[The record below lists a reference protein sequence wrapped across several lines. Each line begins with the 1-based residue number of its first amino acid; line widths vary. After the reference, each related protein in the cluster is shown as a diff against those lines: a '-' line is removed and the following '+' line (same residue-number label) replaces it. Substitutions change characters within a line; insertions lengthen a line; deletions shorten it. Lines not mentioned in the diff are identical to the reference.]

1 MHNRFCRIFFTF
13 AECLLGKNWQKE
25 IYKSKKMQMA
35 FIDVLIITL
44 YILLTVG
51 VGIWISK
58 RASKGLD
65 SYFLGGNSIK
75 WYYLGLSNGS
85 GMFDV
90 SGTAWMVGIL
100 FLYGV
105 KSFMFMWMWPI
116 WNQIFVMMF
125 LAVWIRRSN
134 IMTGS
139 EWILT
144 RFGDDKSGRASHLIV
159 AIFAIIAS
167 IGFIAYFFEGVG
179 KFMSII
185 LPWDMTLYA
194 GSEVLFTSSQ
204 VYALLII
211 FLTTIYTIKGGMF
224 SVVATEVLQYG
235 IMVLAGILI
244 AIYAFVTVSGAEIYA
259 IIPEDWSSIFFN
271 SQLELNWGGKFAQFN
286 ELVDSQG
293 YKMFGAFIGMTL
305 LKGFFASI
313 AGPTPSYD
321 MQRILST
328 ETVKDAA
335 YMSGFT
341 NLVLFIP
348 RYLLIGGV
356 VVLGLVYLAPQ
367 MAESGAISGNDL
379 EIILPQV
386 INEHIPVGI
395 KGLLLAGLLA
405 AFMSTFS
412 AFVNSGPA
420 YIVNDIY
427 KKYFKPEAS
436 ARHYVRASHI
446 ASFAIVVFG
455 VIMGFFA
462 DSINSVTLWITS
474 ALYGGY
480 VAANFLKWIWWRFNG
495 WGYFWGMVAGLLI
508 ATLHFLLDQNKE
520 NFASDSWLYEIA
532 HIPAIYLFPVI
543 FIFSLLGSFLGTF
556 FSPATSMETLKSFYT
571 NVRPWGWWKPV
582 RQQLNREGAS
592 VSKNNEFNIDM
603 FNCTVGIVWQSS
615 MILLPIY
622 LIIRDYQPMWWS
634 IGIFAITTII
644 LKYTWLDRVRKIE
657 N

>member
-1 MHNRFCRIFFTF
+1 MNI
-13 AECLLGKNWQKE
+13 L
-25 IYKSKKMQMA
+25 
-35 FIDVLIITL
+35 DVSIVILYVVLTL
-44 YILLTVG
+44 G

-65 SYFLGGNSIK
+65 SYFLGGKSIK

-116 WNQIFVMMF
+116 WNQVFIMIF
-125 LAVWIRRSN
+125 LAAWIRRSN

-144 RFGDDKSGRASHLIV
+144 RFGDDKAGRASHLIV
-159 AIFAIIAS
+159 AIFAIVAS

-179 KFMSII
+179 KFMTII
-185 LPWDMTLYA
+185 LPWELTLMLNDA
-194 GSEVLFTSSQ
+194 ILLTSDQS
-204 VYALLII
+204 YALIII
-211 FLTTIYTIKGGMF
+211 FLTTLYTIKGGMF

-235 IMVLAGILI
+235 IMVIAGVLI
-244 AIYAFVTVSGAEIYA
+244 AAYAFVTVTDIEISNVLSAEWNNILFGWELKGSWSGKYEA
-259 IIPEDWSSIFFN
+259 FN
-271 SQLELNWGGKFAQFN
+271 NLIDA
-286 ELVDSQG
+286 QG
-293 YKMFGAFIGMTL
+293 YKMFGAFIGMSL
-305 LKGFFASI
+305 FKGFFASI

-328 ETVKDAA
+328 RSVKEAA

-341 NLVLFIP
+341 NLILFIP
-348 RYLLIGGV
+348 RYLLIGGI
-356 VVLGLVYLAPQ
+356 VVLAMVYIAPE
-367 MAESGAISGNDL
+367 MAISNTLSLSDL
-379 EIILPQV
+379 EIILPKV
-386 INEHIPVGI
+386 INEHVPFGI

-427 KKYFKPEAS
+427 KKYFKSKAS
-436 ARHYVRASHI
+436 PKHYIKASHL
-446 ASFAIVVFG
+446 ASFVIVILG

-462 DSINSVTLWITS
+462 DSINSITLWITS

-495 WGYFWGMVAGLLI
+495 WGYFWGMTAGLFI
-508 ATLHFLLDQNKE
+508 ATLQFLLDQNKA
-520 NFASDSWLYEIA
+520 NFEMGTWLYHLA
-532 HIPAIYLFPVI
+532 QIPAIYMFPVI
-543 FIFSLLGSFLGTF
+543 FIVSLLGSFLGTWLT
-556 FSPATSMETLKSFYT
+556 PATNMETLKKFYA
-571 NVRPWGWWKPV
+571 NVRPWGWWHPV
-582 RQQLNREGAS
+582 YKALKAEDNS
-592 VSKNNEFNIDM
+592 FTKNTNFVSDM
-603 FNCTVGIVWQSS
+603 GNCIIGVVWQSS

-622 LIIRDYQPMWWS
+622 FMVRDYPKTLMALLV
-634 IGIFAITTII
+634 FAITSVI
-644 LKYTWLDRVRKIE
+644 LKFTWLDKVKMYK

>member
-1 MHNRFCRIFFTF
+1 M
-13 AECLLGKNWQKE
+13 NW
-25 IYKSKKMQMA
+25 
-35 FIDVLIITL
+35 IDILIIAL
-44 YILLTVG
+44 YIILTVG
-51 VGIWISK
+51 VGIYVAK

-125 LAVWIRRSN
+125 LAIWIRRSN

-144 RFGDDKSGRASHLIV
+144 RFGDDKPGRASHLIV

-167 IGFIAYFFEGVG
+167 VGFIAYFFEGVG
-179 KFMSII
+179 KFMTII
-185 LPWDMTLYA
+185 LPWDMAIHNSTGIL
-194 GSEVLFTSSQ
+194 LTSAQ
-204 VYALLII
+204 TYALLII

-224 SVVATEVLQYG
+224 SVVATEVLQYL
-235 IMVLAGILI
+235 IMVLAGILVAVYAYFTITDTQI
-244 AIYAFVTVSGAEIYA
+244 AN
-259 IIPEDWSSIFFN
+259 IIPNEWKNIFF
-271 SQLELNWGGKFAQFN
+271 GN
-286 ELVDSQG
+286 ELTPFWEGKYATFNDLINTQG

-305 LKGFFASI
+305 LKGFFASV

-328 ETVKDAA
+328 RNVKEAA

-348 RYLLIGGV
+348 RYLLISGIV
-356 VVLGLVYLAPQ
+356 ILALVYVAPE
-367 MAESGAISGNDL
+367 MIAMGKVTGNDL
-379 EIILPQV
+379 EIILPKV
-386 INEHIPVGI
+386 INNNVPVGV

-427 KKYFKPEAS
+427 KKYFKPKAS
-436 ARHYVRASHI
+436 AKHYVRASHI
-446 ASFAIVVFG
+446 ASFFVVILG
-455 VIMGFFA
+455 VVMGFFA
-462 DSINSVTLWITS
+462 ESINSITLWITS

-495 WGYFWGMVAGLLI
+495 WGYFWGMLAGLII
-508 ATLHFLLDQNKE
+508 ATIQFLLDHNRD
-520 NFASDSWLYEIA
+520 ALTPDTLLYELA
-532 HIPAIYLFPVI
+532 QIPAIYLFPII
-543 FIFSLLGSFLGTF
+543 FAFSLLGSFLGTYLT
-556 FSPATSMETLKSFYT
+556 PATDMKVLKQFYK
-571 NVRPWGWWKPV
+571 NVRPWGWWNPV
-582 RQQLNREGAS
+582 YKKLKEEDS
-592 VSKNNEFNIDM
+592 SITKNNDFGLDM
-603 FNCTVGIVWQSS
+603 MNSAIGIIWQSS
-615 MILLPIY
+615 MILMPIY
-622 LIIRDYQPMWWS
+622 FMVRDYPKTIIS
-634 IGIFAITTII
+634 LIVFAVTSLI
-644 LKYTWLDRVRKIE
+644 LKYTWYDKIKKID
-657 N
+657 

>member
-1 MHNRFCRIFFTF
+1 MNSIDISIIV
-13 AECLLGKNWQKE
+13 
-25 IYKSKKMQMA
+25 IYV
-35 FIDVLIITL
+35 ILTL
-44 YILLTVG
+44 G

-65 SYFLGGNSIK
+65 SYFLGGKSIK

-116 WNQIFVMMF
+116 WNQIFIMIF
-125 LAVWIRRSN
+125 LAAWIRRSN

-144 RFGDDKSGRASHLIV
+144 RFGDDRAGRASHLIV

-167 IGFIAYFFEGVG
+167 VGFIAYFFEGVG
-179 KFMSII
+179 KFMTII
-185 LPWDMTLYA
+185 LPWDLTLMM
-194 GSEVLFTSSQ
+194 SNSILLTSDQS
-204 VYALLII
+204 YALLII
-211 FLTTIYTIKGGMF
+211 FLTTLYTIKGGMF

-235 IMVLAGILI
+235 IMVIAGVLI
-244 AIYAFVTVSGAEIYA
+244 ACYAFVTVTDIEISNVLSAEWANVLFSWELEGSWAGKYEA
-259 IIPEDWSSIFFN
+259 FN
-271 SQLELNWGGKFAQFN
+271 NLI
-286 ELVDSQG
+286 DTQG
-293 YKMFGAFIGMTL
+293 YKMFGAFIGMSL
-305 LKGFFASI
+305 FKGFFASI

-328 ETVKDAA
+328 RSVKEAA

-348 RYLLIGGV
+348 RYLLIGGIV
-356 VVLGLVYLAPQ
+356 ILGLVYLAPE
-367 MAESGAISGNDL
+367 MAVSETLSLGDL
-379 EIILPQV
+379 EVILPKV
-386 INEHIPVGI
+386 INNHVPVGI

-427 KKYFKPEAS
+427 KKYFKPVAS
-436 ARHYVRASHI
+436 ANHYIKASHL
-446 ASFAIVVFG
+446 ASFAIVILG

-462 DSINSVTLWITS
+462 DSINSITLWITS

-495 WGYFWGMVAGLLI
+495 WGYFWGMTAGLII
-508 ATLHFLLDQNKE
+508 ATLQFLLDQNKA
-520 NFASDSWLYEIA
+520 NFEVGTWLYDLA
-532 HIPAIYLFPVI
+532 QIPAIYIFPVI
-543 FIFSLLGSFLGTF
+543 FIMSLLGSFLGTLLT
-556 FSPATSMETLKSFYT
+556 PATNMETLKKFYS

-582 RQQLNREGAS
+582 YKVLKSEDESFTKNLDFVSDMLNC
-592 VSKNNEFNIDM
+592 I
-603 FNCTVGIVWQSS
+603 VGVIWQSS

-622 LIIRDYQPMWWS
+622 LMIRDYPKTLVALLV
-634 IGIFAITTII
+634 FAVTSVI
-644 LKYTWLDRVRKIE
+644 LKFTWLDKVKKYK

>member
-1 MHNRFCRIFFTF
+1 MGI
-13 AECLLGKNWQKE
+13 
-25 IYKSKKMQMA
+25 
-35 FIDVLIITL
+35 IDVSIIIL
-44 YILLTVG
+44 YIVVTLA

-65 SYFLGGNSIK
+65 SYFLGGKSIK

-100 FLYGV
+100 FLYGA

-116 WNQIFVMMF
+116 WNQIFIMIF
-125 LAVWIRRSN
+125 LAAWIRRSN

-144 RFGDDKSGRASHLIV
+144 RFGDGKAGRASHLIV
-159 AIFAIIAS
+159 AIFAIVAS

-185 LPWDMTLYA
+185 LPWDLTLMMNDN
-194 GSEVLFTSSQ
+194 VLLTSDQ
-204 VYALLII
+204 NYALIII

-235 IMVLAGILI
+235 IMVIAGILI
-244 AIYAFVTVSGAEIYA
+244 AGYAFITVTDIQINEVISTE
-259 IIPEDWSSIFFN
+259 WSSIMFS
-271 SQLELNWGGKFAQFN
+271 SQLEGSWSDKYAAFN
-286 ELVDSQG
+286 DLIDTQG
-293 YKMFGAFIGMTL
+293 YKMFGAFIGMSL
-305 LKGFFASI
+305 FKGFFASI

-328 ETVKDAA
+328 RSVKEAA

-348 RYLLIGGV
+348 RYLLIGGI
-356 VVLGLVYLAPQ
+356 VVLGLVYLAPD
-367 MAESGAISGNDL
+367 MAATGSLTGADL
-379 EIILPQV
+379 EVILPKV
-386 INEHIPVGI
+386 INEHVPVGI

-436 ARHYVRASHI
+436 HKHYIKASHI
-446 ASFAIVVFG
+446 ASFAIVILG
-455 VIMGFFA
+455 VTMGFFA
-462 DSINSVTLWITS
+462 GSINSITLWITS

-480 VAANFLKWIWWRFNG
+480 VAANFLKWVWWRFNG
-495 WGYFWGMVAGLLI
+495 WGYFWGMTSGLFV
-508 ATLHFLLDQNKE
+508 ATLQFLLDQNKG
-520 NFASDSWLYEIA
+520 NFETGTWLYEVSQ
-532 HIPAIYLFPVI
+532 IPAIYMFP
-543 FIFSLLGSFLGTF
+543 FIFVVSLLGSFLGTLLT
-556 FSPATSMETLKSFYT
+556 PATPMATLKAFYA

-582 RQQLNREGAS
+582 YKVLQKDDSAATQNKDF
-592 VSKNNEFNIDM
+592 VSDM
-603 FNCTVGIVWQSS
+603 FNCVVGVVWQSS

-622 LIIRDYQPMWWS
+622 FLIRDFPKTWMALLVF
-634 IGIFAITTII
+634 GITTII
-644 LKYTWLDRVRKIE
+644 LKFTWLDKVKKYKD
-657 N
+657 